1 MSGSKNKKVNLENFQ
16 EFLCISRRKFE
27 VSNNAEERGKP
38 RILKNFNPNEKR

>member
-27 VSNNAEERGKP
+27 VSNNAEESGKP
-38 RILKNFNPNEKR
+38 RILKNLIPNEKR